1 MIYSEPRKES
11 VTNMNTPN
19 KLTLV
24 RIILVPVFMFFYM
37 MQMEWSLYVALFVY
51 IAASITDQLDGY
63 LARKNNQ
70 VTTFGKLMDPL
81 ADKMLVLAALVCF
94 MECGVPFVNCTVIV
108 IILAREFIVSGVRM
122 LAMGENNVIAA
133 SIWGKAKTVSQ
144 LVLTIAVMV
153 FEIALFYLPQI
164 SGVTN
169 ALIGIMVVV
178 VVVMTVFSGWD
189 YVWKNRKLLTF
200 K

>member
-1 MIYSEPRKES
+1 
-11 VTNMNTPN
+11 MNTPN
-19 KLTLV
+19 KLTTL
-24 RIILVPVFMFFYM
+24 RIVLVPIFMAFYM
-37 MQMEWSLYVALFVY
+37 MFSMAKTEWALYAALIVY
-51 IAASITDQLDGY
+51 LGAAATDQLDGY

-81 ADKMLVLAALVCF
+81 ADKLLVLAALVCF
-94 MECGVPFVNCTVIV
+94 AEAGVPYITSWVIV

-144 LVLTIAVMV
+144 FILTVAVMV
-153 FEIALFYLPQI
+153 FEAIVIYLPVLEP
-164 SGVTN
+164 VTN
-169 ALIGIMVVV
+169 IIICI
-178 VVVMTVFSGWD
+178 MTVVAVMLTIFSGWD
-189 YVWKNRKLLTF
+189 YVWKNRGLITF

>member
-1 MIYSEPRKES
+1 
-11 VTNMNTPN
+11 MNTPN
-19 KLTLV
+19 KLTVLRV
-24 RIILVPVFMFFYM
+24 ILIPIFMIFYLLDS
-37 MQMEWSLYVALFVY
+37 QWSIFAALITY

-81 ADKMLVLAALVCF
+81 ADKVLVMAALVCF
-94 MECGVPFVNCTVIV
+94 MEKDIPYINSWVII

-122 LAMGENNVIAA
+122 LAMGDNNVIAA

-153 FEIALFYLPQI
+153 FQLAVLYIPQI
-164 SGVTN
+164 AFVTDI
-169 ALIGIMVVV
+169 LIGIMTVVSV
-178 VVVMTVFSGWD
+178 LLTIYSGWD
-189 YVWKNRKLLTF
+189 YVWKNRMLLSF

>member
-1 MIYSEPRKES
+1 
-11 VTNMNTPN
+11 MNTPN
-19 KLTLV
+19 KLTVLRV
-24 RIILVPVFMFFYM
+24 ILVPIFMIFYLADR
-37 MQMEWSLYVALFVY
+37 EWSVFAALFIY
-51 IAASITDQLDGY
+51 IAASLTDQLDGY

-81 ADKMLVLAALVCF
+81 ADKMLVMAALVCF
-94 MECGVPFVNCTVIV
+94 MEGNIPYITSWVII

-122 LAMGENNVIAA
+122 LAMGDNNVIAA

-153 FEIALFYLPQI
+153 FQIAVVYLQQI
-164 SGVTN
+164 EPITN
-169 ALIGIMVVV
+169 ALIGIMTVVSV
-178 VVVMTVFSGWD
+178 ILTIYSGWD
-189 YVWKNRKLLTF
+189 YVWKNKKLLSF